1 MRTVKAPDGRPRPER
16 RSDSGVTQK
25 GRLRRADDRL
35 VRVVTSRG
43 GGVLDQVMP
52 RASRMADHLLVW
64 WLIAAVMAVAG
75 DRRSRRAAVRAVLAM
90 VVAGSISNAARTQVF
105 DRERP
110 PASVRHRRP
119 GRVPRSAGFPS
130 GHGAAAAAFATTL
143 ICEASPLIAGPV
155 VALAGVVAYSRVYT
169 GAHYPSDVAAGTA
182 AGTAAA
188 LALRHLRR
196 S

>member
-1 MRTVKAPDGRPRPER
+1 M
-16 RSDSGVTQK
+16 
-25 GRLRRADDRL
+25 RRADDGL
-35 VRVVTSRG
+35 LRVVTSH
-43 GGVLDQVMP
+43 GGVVLDEVMP

-64 WLIAAVMAVAG
+64 WLIAAVMAAAG

-90 VVAGSISNAARTQVF
+90 AVAGSVSNAARTQLF

-110 PASVRHRRP
+110 PAPVRHRRP

-130 GHGAAAAAFATTL
+130 GHTAAAAAFATTL

-155 VALAGVVAYSRVYT
+155 AGLAGVVAYSRLYT

-182 AGTAAA
+182 AGTTAA
-188 LALRHLRR
+188 LALRHLFRR
-196 S
+196 RRLRRPAS